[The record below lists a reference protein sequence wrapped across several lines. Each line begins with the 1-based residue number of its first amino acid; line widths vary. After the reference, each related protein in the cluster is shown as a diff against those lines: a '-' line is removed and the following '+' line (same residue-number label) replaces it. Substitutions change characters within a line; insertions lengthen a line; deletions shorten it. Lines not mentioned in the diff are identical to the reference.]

1 MADNEF
7 FEIEE
12 CRVTA
17 LELIVPGNKDPLT
30 LMRSVHQ
37 ITIAQSIDAQYMTGK
52 ISLQDTKDI
61 PAAFSLSG
69 NELLLMTIE
78 LPVVGRNDFLKFD
91 RTFRVLSIQGRG
103 TESGTSTTNYVISFC
118 SQEAYTSLTKRISK
132 GYINAV
138 ISDVVVDVLVNFLG
152 VNEKTIGPIDPTAGV
167 YDIAPA
173 EWRPFEFL
181 QWLSS
186 RAYNVGRY
194 GYHLYETKEGYTFK
208 SLQTMFNS
216 IADQNEFTYDVK
228 AISEGDGKNSDK
240 ARNRYSFNSF
250 KIIRDFDSVRSV
262 ASGAYSTTL
271 LSVDIRNQTYK
282 YTNYNAETAVGL
294 TLNEHISTKNRD
306 FTRSLQSNQCVYPVT
321 QDGVN
326 EAGNQIEF
334 WLCPARVH
342 KNLLQGLVIKASLP
356 GRIDLIPGTSLF
368 FKMPTFD
375 TPTEKGKAADGMRSG
390 KYLIRDVMH
399 IITNHNNGTFKYR
412 TNLVLCS
419 DSYSEELPT
428 DTGISKLVKR

>member
-7 FEIEE
+7 FDIEE

-17 LELIVPGNKDPLT
+17 LELIIPGVTTSPSLIE
-30 LMRSVHQ
+30 SVHE
-37 ITIAQSIDAQYMTGK
+37 ITIAQSIDAPYMTGTL
-52 ISLQDTKDI
+52 IIQDTKDI
-61 PAAFSLSG
+61 PSAFGMSG
-69 NELLLMTIE
+69 NELISMTIE

-91 RTFRVLSIQGRG
+91 RTFRVISVKGRD
-103 TESGTSTTNYVISFC
+103 TSSGTSKTNYIISFC
-118 SQEAYTSLTKRISK
+118 SQEAYTSLTTRISK

-138 ISDVVVDVLVNFLG
+138 ISDVVVDVLVKFLG
-152 VNEKTIGPIDPTAGV
+152 VNEKTIGPIDSTAGV
-167 YDIAPA
+167 YDIAAA

-181 QWLSS
+181 QWLCS

-228 AISEGDGKNSDK
+228 VIPEGEGKNSDK
-240 ARNRYSFNSF
+240 ASNRYSFNKF
-250 KIIRDFDSVRSV
+250 EVVRDFDSMRSV

-271 LSVDIRNQTYK
+271 LSFDIRNQTYK
-282 YTNYNAETAVGL
+282 YTNYNAESAEGL
-294 TLNEHISTKNRD
+294 TLNENILTKNRD

-334 WLCPARVH
+334 WLCPGRVH
-342 KNLLQGLVIKASLP
+342 NNLLHSLVINASLP

-375 TPTEKGKAADGMRSG
+375 IPTEKGKDFDEMRSG
-390 KYLIRDVMH
+390 KYLIRDVLH
-399 IITNHNNGTFKYR
+399 IIKNFNGKFKYH
-412 TNLVLCS
+412 TNLMLCS
-419 DSYSEELPT
+419 DSYSKELPS
-428 DTGISKLVKR
+428 DSGISKLVKR